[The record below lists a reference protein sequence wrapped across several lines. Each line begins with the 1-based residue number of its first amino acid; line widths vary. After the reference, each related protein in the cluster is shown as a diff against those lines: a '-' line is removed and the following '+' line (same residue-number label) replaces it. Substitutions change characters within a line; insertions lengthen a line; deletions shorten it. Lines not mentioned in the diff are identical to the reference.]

1 MKLISR
7 EIVYIQEHKEGG
19 IQLITIK
26 NVTKEYAGK
35 TAVKNLDLVVPDGKI
50 FGFLGPNG
58 AGKSTTIKMITGIL
72 PIDEGT
78 ITVNGYDI
86 ASQSIEAKK
95 LFGYVPDSPDIFL
108 RLKGIEYLNF
118 IGDIFDIP
126 KDIRKEKIENLTK
139 SFGIYEAL
147 DNHIQTYSHGMRQKI
162 VVSGVLLHDPDVWI
176 LDEPLSGLDPKSSY
190 TLKEMMREH
199 AAKGNTVFFSTH
211 VLEVVEQ
218 LCDEVAIINKGKL
231 QFRGNMKE
239 MKEQFEADE
248 TLEKVFLELT
258 SNE

>member
-1 MKLISR
+1 M
-7 EIVYIQEHKEGG
+7 
-19 IQLITIK
+19 ITI
-26 NVTKEYAGK
+26 NHVTKEYAGK
-35 TAVKNLDLVVPDGKI
+35 TAVKNLDLVIPDGKI

-72 PIDEGT
+72 PIDSGN
-78 ITVNGYDI
+78 ITVNGFDI
-86 ASQSIEAKK
+86 TREPMKAKK
-95 LFGYVPDSPDIFL
+95 IFGYVPDSPDIFL

-118 IGDIFDIP
+118 IGDVYDIP
-126 KDIRKEKIENLTK
+126 RDIREEKIAYLTK
-139 SFGIYEAL
+139 SFGIYETL
-147 DNHIQTYSHGMRQKI
+147 DDYIQTYSHGMRQKI

-218 LCDEVAIINKGKL
+218 LCDEVAIINNGRL

-239 MKEQFEADE
+239 MKEKFKADE
-248 TLEKVFLELT
+248 NLEKVFLELT
-258 SNE
+258 NNE

>member
-1 MKLISR
+1 M
-7 EIVYIQEHKEGG
+7 
-19 IQLITIK
+19 ITIN

-78 ITVNGYDI
+78 ITVNGHDI
-86 ASQSIEAKK
+86 ASHPMKAKK
-95 LFGYVPDSPDIFL
+95 TFGYVPDSPDIFL

-118 IGDIFDIP
+118 IGDIFEIP
-126 KDIRKEKIENLTK
+126 KNIREEKIEHLTK
-139 SFGIYEAL
+139 SFGIFEAL
-147 DNHIQTYSHGMRQKI
+147 DDHIQTYSHGMRQKV

-176 LDEPLSGLDPKSSY
+176 LDEPLSGLDPKSSF

-218 LCDEVAIINKGKL
+218 LCDEVAIINKGRL
-231 QFRGNMKE
+231 QFRGEMKE
-239 MKEQFEADE
+239 MKEKFEADE

-258 SNE
+258 NHE